1 MYLDLGERSVEG
13 EIKVESGPDATRSK
27 RSLGRGWSPYASTAI
42 RYRKGPARCGPYA
55 RGLGKVGTGAGQLIT
70 ASASISTSISGEM
83 SRLTSTMLVAGRA
96 PPKNSLCA
104 RPTSSQF
111 SISVT

>member
-13 EIKVESGPDATRSK
+13 EIKVESGPDRDPLEEVVGARVESI
-27 RSLGRGWSPYASTAI
+27 RHSAI

-55 RGLGKVGTGAGQLIT
+55 RGLGKVWTGAGQLVT

-83 SRLTSTMLVAGRA
+83 SRLTSTMLVAGRI